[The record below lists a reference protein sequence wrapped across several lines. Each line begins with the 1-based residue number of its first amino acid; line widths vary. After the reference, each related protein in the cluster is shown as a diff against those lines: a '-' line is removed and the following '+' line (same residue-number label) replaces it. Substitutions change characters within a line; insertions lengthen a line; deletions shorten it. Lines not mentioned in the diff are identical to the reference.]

1 MASHWTPS
9 SVGRP
14 ASRGGSQISSALRP
28 LSAIRPP
35 PTSSRAA
42 TGVCKIILGKVILQH
57 HRFLQHLPHDLRKQ
71 WVNALIKQMR
81 LERDAASQEII
92 ITSIIFLKPHTYIWG
107 LQMKNSFLTKSG
119 AFICPIQWPC

>member
-1 MASHWTPS
+1 M
-9 SVGRP
+9 
-14 ASRGGSQISSALRP
+14 
-28 LSAIRPP
+28 
-35 PTSSRAA
+35 
-42 TGVCKIILGKVILQH
+42 
-57 HRFLQHLPHDLRKQ
+57 PHDLRKQ